1 MSISLKSNQLSS
13 YPVSL
18 QPFWTIGLLLHIKL
32 ASCLNFLFI
41 FYRVCRQW
49 KKCSRCPLLWRKVDV
64 TVNQGSGSQTE
75 MAVDFSKTLPSSVT
89 HLKLKFWHKFHSS
102 DKRLNFVALCE
113 ILKIKCPHLE
123 TLILQHTVLSVN
135 FQSVV
140 AVCAYFLAKLKVLM
154 FRSSKFANQFDGTL
168 KKYCGISNIEI

>member
-102 DKRLNFVALCE
+102 DKE
-113 ILKIKCPHLE
+113 IEFC
-123 TLILQHTVLSVN
+123 
-135 FQSVV
+135 
-140 AVCAYFLAKLKVLM
+140 
-154 FRSSKFANQFDGTL
+154 GTL
-168 KKYCGISNIEI
+168 WNIENKVSSSPGINFAACGAFSQFPISGRCVCLLPR